1 MSKED
6 KTMLFDGF
14 EKAFLGILRRCG
26 QSIPIAI
33 YDYGRCM
40 DILMERDGMEEDEA
54 VEWIEHNSIGAW
66 VGDGTPAMLF
76 RCSMKELGEECQI
89 DIPKTEQT
97 DERDYGDEDPNIDSD
112 DDDMTEEEQQLVD
125 EAIQN
130 FALNFMRYVKEVD
143 TSLYNRAKQYASDY
157 SGNAVVEF
165 VDLDEGD
172 PKKETEE

>member
-1 MSKED
+1 MSEED

-76 RCSMKELGEECQI
+76 RCGLSELAEEC
-89 DIPKTEQT
+89 DLPLSESN
-97 DERDYGDEDPNIDSD
+97 ERDYGDEDPNIDN
-112 DDDMTEEEQQLVD
+112 DDDMTEEEQELVD

-172 PKKETEE
+172 PNKEIEE

>member
-1 MSKED
+1 MSEQD

-66 VGDGTPAMLF
+66 VGEGTPAMLF
-76 RCSMKELGEECQI
+76 RCGLSELAEEC
-89 DIPKTEQT
+89 DLPLAKNN
-97 DERDYGDEDPNIDSD
+97 ERDYGDEDPNIDN
-112 DDDMTEEEQQLVD
+112 DDDMTEEEQELVD

>member
-1 MSKED
+1 MSEED

-76 RCSMKELGEECQI
+76 RCGLSELAEEC
-89 DIPKTEQT
+89 DLPLSESN
-97 DERDYGDEDPNIDSD
+97 ERDYGDEDPNIDN
-112 DDDMTEEEQQLVD
+112 DDDMTEEEQELVD

-157 SGNAVVEF
+157 SGNSVVEF

>member
-1 MSKED
+1 
-6 KTMLFDGF
+6 
-14 EKAFLGILRRCG
+14 
-26 QSIPIAI
+26 
-33 YDYGRCM
+33 
-40 DILMERDGMEEDEA
+40 MEEDEA

-66 VGDGTPAMLF
+66 VGEGTPAMLF
-76 RCSMKELGEECQI
+76 RCGLSELAEEC
-89 DIPKTEQT
+89 DLPLAKNN
-97 DERDYGDEDPNIDSD
+97 ERDYGDEDPNIDN
-112 DDDMTEEEQQLVD
+112 DDDMTEEEQELVD

>member
-1 MSKED
+1 MSEQD

-66 VGDGTPAMLF
+66 VGEGTPAMLF
-76 RCSMKELGEECQI
+76 RCGLSELAEEC
-89 DIPKTEQT
+89 DLPLAKNS
-97 DERDYGDEDPNIDSD
+97 ERDYGDEDPNIDN
-112 DDDMTEEEQQLVD
+112 DDDMTEEEQELVD

>member
-1 MSKED
+1 MSEQD

-76 RCSMKELGEECQI
+76 RCGLSELAEEC
-89 DIPKTEQT
+89 DLPLAKNN
-97 DERDYGDEDPNIDSD
+97 ERDYGDEDPNIDN
-112 DDDMTEEEQQLVD
+112 DDDMTEEEQELVD

-143 TSLYNRAKQYASDY
+143 TSLYTRAKQYASDY

-172 PKKETEE
+172 PNKEIEE

>member
-33 YDYGRCM
+33 YDYSRCM
-40 DILMERDGMEEDEA
+40 DILMERDGMQEDEA

-66 VGDGTPAMLF
+66 VGEGTPAMLF
-76 RCSMKELGEECQI
+76 RCGLSELAEEC
-89 DIPKTEQT
+89 DLPLAKNN
-97 DERDYGDEDPNIDSD
+97 ERDYGDEDPNIDS

-130 FALNFMRYVKEVD
+130 FALNFMKYVREVD
-143 TSLYNRAKQYASDY
+143 TSMYNRAKQYASDY

>member
-1 MSKED
+1 MSEED

-76 RCSMKELGEECQI
+76 RCGLSELAEEC
-89 DIPKTEQT
+89 DLPLSENS
-97 DERDYGDEDPNIDSD
+97 ERDYGDEDPNIDD
-112 DDDMTEEEQQLVD
+112 DDDMTEEEQELVD

>member
-1 MSKED
+1 MSEQD

-76 RCSMKELGEECQI
+76 RCGLSELAEEC
-89 DIPKTEQT
+89 DLPLSESN
-97 DERDYGDEDPNIDSD
+97 ERDYGDEDPNTDN
-112 DDDMTEEEQQLVD
+112 DDDMTEEEQELVD

-172 PKKETEE
+172 PNKEIEE

>member
-1 MSKED
+1 MSEQD

-66 VGDGTPAMLF
+66 VGEGTPAMLF
-76 RCSMKELGEECQI
+76 RCGLSELAEEC
-89 DIPKTEQT
+89 DLPLAKNN
-97 DERDYGDEDPNIDSD
+97 ERDYGDEDPNIDN

-130 FALNFMRYVKEVD
+130 FALNFMKYVREVD
-143 TSLYNRAKQYASDY
+143 TSMYNRAKQYASDY